1 MIITNYGS
9 SATGKSTFSASL
21 AMAIA
26 QANPRATILLINYS
40 TDVPMHAIWET
51 SREIPRTYSMG
62 YLFENEEIDQKALVK
77 SIVTLNDNKNIGTL
91 SFCLGDSP
99 LSYKDI
105 EYKQV
110 IQMLKAAEQL
120 VDYVIVDCG
129 SNLLK
134 DETAASIE
142 MANCLNVFLSP
153 DPNGVVYLKT
163 ARLMY
168 ENNPKFMVG
177 NTNYLIGP
185 CRTFHAVKEMKEA
198 LGIKAY
204 EIPYNNEIAVK
215 NCEGNIFGVY
225 KASPRKYKSI
235 IKKILAST
243 NINTKKLKNVDDE
256 EVPAKANK
264 RNKKSK
270 KENTNSDI
278 IENSNTKIADNGE
291 E

>member
-9 SATGKSTFSASL
+9 SGTGKSTFSASL
-21 AMAIA
+21 AMAIS
-26 QANPRATILLINYS
+26 QANPRATILLINFS
-40 TDVPMHAIWET
+40 TDVPMHAIWQSNKEI
-51 SREIPRTYSMG
+51 SRNYSLG
-62 YLFENEEIDQKALVK
+62 YLFEDKEITQKSLTK
-77 SIVTLNDNKNIGTL
+77 CIVTLDNYKNIGTL

-110 IQMLKAAEQL
+110 IAMLKAAEQL

-142 MANCLNVFLSP
+142 MANCLNVFLTP

-185 CRTFHAVKEMKEA
+185 CKTYHATKQMKEA
-198 LGIKAY
+198 LNIKAY
-204 EIPYNNEIAVK
+204 EIPYSNEIAVK

-225 KASPRKYKSI
+225 KAAPRRYKSI
-235 IKKILAST
+235 IKKVLAST
-243 NINTKKLKNVDDE
+243 NIN
-256 EVPAKANK
+256 A
-264 RNKKSK
+264 KKSK
-270 KENTNSDI
+270 RGVIQKETSPKK
-278 IENSNTKIADNGE
+278 EVKLESRE